1 MKNASYRSFSAYQKE
16 RVGVAL
22 GTGRGCKGD
31 GDLSLERWHI
41 SSGLYVRTQVHP
53 LVFDLLVVGVAGQGE
68 EQLKGGGG
76 SNEDE
81 EVRVP
86 QRQVAHFTLVTKT
99 AIH

>member
-1 MKNASYRSFSAYQKE
+1 MVTFH
-16 RVGVAL
+16 L
-22 GTGRGCKGD
+22 GGG
-31 GDLSLERWHI
+31 I
-41 SSGLYVRTQVHP
+41 SSGLYVLTQVHP
-53 LVFDLLVVGVAGQGE
+53 LVLDLLVVGVAGQGE

-81 EVRVP
+81 EVRVA